1 MSTLMN
7 PQELAR
13 RFKNYQSA
21 HGKIYHNNALI
32 YGNDVPI
39 YDSIESELT
48 YILDLSP
55 DTYEKI
61 QKYICKAKYTA
72 TGIAGQ
78 AAWEEIKEYCPEDC
92 HKYVEVIGSFLF
104 DVLTP

>member
-7 PQELAR
+7 PQELVR
-13 RFKNYQSA
+13 RFKNYQAA
-21 HGKIYHNNALI
+21 HGEIYHNNTPI
-32 YGNDVPI
+32 YGNDAPI

-55 DTYEKI
+55 ETYEQI
-61 QKYICKAKYTA
+61 QNYICNAKYTA

-78 AAWEEIKEYCPEDC
+78 VAWEEIKEYCPENC
-92 HKYVEVIGSFLF
+92 REYIEAISSFLF
-104 DVLTP
+104 DVLAP